1 MISLLLCPPVDVNG
15 VFPLFFLPLCSPL
28 LFLIFLFLFF
38 FFLLFLSVLFS
49 PSPATLQTST
59 STSLSRHPI
68 TVLRDLTSP
77 HRTCFPLSP
86 HYMGFSL
93 CFICLYFSYFP
104 AFLCVR
110 LLTSLCRSVWFFCV
124 ASFYGRT
131 LIILTFSTSNRSS

>member
-15 VFPLFFLPLCSPL
+15 VFPLFFLPLCSPH
-28 LFLIFLFLFF
+28 LFFYFLYCF
-38 FFLLFLSVLFS
+38 FFLLFLSVLF
-49 PSPATLQTST
+49 PLSPATLQTST

-77 HRTCFPLSP
+77 HRTCLPLSP
-86 HYMGFSL
+86 HYMGFSVYL
-93 CFICLYFSYFP
+93 FVFFFSYFP